1 MLATS
6 ERRVFSIRPQVPP
19 RSSSIDEY
27 YYSGMVGL
35 VGFSNVYYATALNS
49 AAAAGDDD
57 ATDGGGY
64 FAAIETSGCG
74 SSDDGPHDMQG
85 NPFMH
90 TWSLDVEEQ
99 YRCRAAHRAPF
110 ERGRR
115 RQPRKPVV
123 VSAGAAASSQVL
135 RRVSLG
141 RLLGLRGA
149 RRDGRVEGRD
159 DAAGGPSGEMVST
172 GLV

>member
-1 MLATS
+1 MTTPAVQRCKNQS
-6 ERRVFSIRPQVPP
+6 KRCSRRPRDGSRRRPQVPP

-99 YRCRAAHRAPF
+99 YRCRAAHR
-110 ERGRR
+110 
-115 RQPRKPVV
+115 
-123 VSAGAAASSQVL
+123 VL
-135 RRVSLG
+135 RT
-141 RLLGLRGA
+141 
-149 RRDGRVEGRD
+149 D
-159 DAAGGPSGEMVST
+159 DAGS
-172 GLV
+172 L